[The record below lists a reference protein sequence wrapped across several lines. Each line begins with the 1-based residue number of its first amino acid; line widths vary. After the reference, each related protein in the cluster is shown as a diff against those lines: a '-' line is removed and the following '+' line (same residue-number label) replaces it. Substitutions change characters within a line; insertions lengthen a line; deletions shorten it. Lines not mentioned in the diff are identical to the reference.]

1 MPACSVHDSTPCYHS
16 SWSWHEPGLLTDS
29 GKVQG
34 FMFRASFM
42 KNIPLFIRNFTE
54 NVILCM
60 VAAGVE
66 TTSTAFTKKISLHW
80 RERLTNTVHKT
91 YFQNMVCLHF

>member
-1 MPACSVHDSTPCYHS
+1 
-16 SWSWHEPGLLTDS
+16 
-29 GKVQG
+29 
-34 FMFRASFM
+34 MFRASFM

-54 NVILCM
+54 NVILCL

-91 YFQNMVCLHF
+91 YFQNMVCLHFQHVLRHILYTLSCRRQICSPAQSLARRCSC